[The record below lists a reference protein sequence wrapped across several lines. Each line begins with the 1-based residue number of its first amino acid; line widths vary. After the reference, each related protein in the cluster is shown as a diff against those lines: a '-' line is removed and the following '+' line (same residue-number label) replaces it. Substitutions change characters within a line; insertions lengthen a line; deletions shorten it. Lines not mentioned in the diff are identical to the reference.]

1 NTGTNVQMVFCI
13 PLVNV
18 EEQCKLAATIGR
30 NSHNLTSGNK
40 LNVEFDTIGD
50 KKTVLQTIFNSFK
63 RTLREAKL
71 QVKAERIKKIA
82 GEQP

>member
-40 LNVEFDTIGD
+40 LNVEFDTI
-50 KKTVLQTIFNSFK
+50 
-63 RTLREAKL
+63 
-71 QVKAERIKKIA
+71 
-82 GEQP
+82 